1 MLSVQEVEALEQKVA
16 RMNVAADALRWN
28 AARDENTPAEASVF
42 RRDLREGYAALAN
55 AAPKLLAAALWVA
68 RNNSVYDQLSA
79 ALDGGPATAPADGD
93 NGG

>member
-1 MLSVQEVEALEQKVA
+1 MMTVEEVEALARKVE
-16 RMNVAADALRWN
+16 RMNAAVDALRWD

-68 RNNSVYDQLSA
+68 RNNRVHDELSA
-79 ALDGGPATAPADGD
+79 ALDAGSIS
-93 NGG
+93 